1 MTILLL
7 RKIHTGREKIYLAKD
22 QALDN
27 QWKLSQYS
35 MDLEVM
41 VLLFRLEDYKLIHF
55 NFQLTNLIKEFSIK
69 AINPLLYYLL
79 LVNLLLPRPHQ
90 LCPILGSLRK

>member
-1 MTILLL
+1 MKILLL

-22 QALDN
+22 QALDK

-41 VLLFRLEDYKLIHF
+41 VFLFRLEDYKLIHF